1 MSKNYNGSPSV
12 CNPVARTTCIIHPI
26 AHCNQHLVNKNIT
39 FRRRPEMILGS
50 MGAFPS
56 HRFQQSSQEVF
67 CQSSMSSHNILDTR
81 KQKDES
87 LLGEGVLGIGGVG
100 V

>member
-1 MSKNYNGSPSV
+1 
-12 CNPVARTTCIIHPI
+12 
-26 AHCNQHLVNKNIT
+26 
-39 FRRRPEMILGS
+39 MILGS